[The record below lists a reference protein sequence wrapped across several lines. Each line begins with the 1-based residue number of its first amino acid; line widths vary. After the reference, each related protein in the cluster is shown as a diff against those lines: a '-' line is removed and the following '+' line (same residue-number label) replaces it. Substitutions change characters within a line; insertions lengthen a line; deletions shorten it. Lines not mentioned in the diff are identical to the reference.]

1 MFSNLTWKNF
11 FLLQDMV
18 GKGGGAGTPP
28 APPLLSLRPC
38 TETLWIFIER
48 AKNICFSN
56 AQARNFSS
64 PASAATGALFFLALT
79 MHLKFVSD

>member
-1 MFSNLTWKNF
+1 
-11 FLLQDMV
+11 MV
-18 GKGGGAGTPP
+18 GKGGGAGAPP

-48 AKNICFSN
+48 AKNIFF
-56 AQARNFSS
+56 QMPRQEIFSS
-64 PASAATGALFFLALT
+64 PAGAATGALFFLALT